1 MRVLVLTLLVLAAIA
16 RAETTVFE
24 SHGPVILPRT
34 EQLHFTSPVNGVEY
48 RLLVSIPR
56 DFDTSDARHPV
67 LYLLDADYSF
77 AIARNVVEHLVDRGD
92 LPPLVV
98 VSIGYAGEVTQH
110 TYRMHRSRDYTP
122 VASDDAGYGP
132 EYRAVTG
139 GGPAFL
145 RTIEEHIVPGIE
157 ARFRGNGERV
167 LVGHSYGGL
176 FAVWAWLTRPDLF
189 DTAIAVSP
197 SLWFDGHRPL
207 QWAEEAT
214 LRKGQRLY
222 AMVGDRE
229 INQRWNMVDDLRRL
243 EAILADA
250 AAETRIEVADDETHN
265 SIFPRAMSNG
275 LRWIWPRGTF

>member
-1 MRVLVLTLLVLAAIA
+1 MRTVVVTFLVLLSTLA
-16 RAETTVFE
+16 RADVFE
-24 SHGPVILPRT
+24 SHGPVTLPRT
-34 EQLHFTSPVNGVEY
+34 EQLHFTSPVNDVEY

-56 DFDTSDARHPV
+56 DFDASEATYPV

-110 TYRMHRSRDYTP
+110 SYRMHRSRDYTP
-122 VASDDAGYGP
+122 VRSDDAGYGP

-139 GGPAFL
+139 GGPEFL
-145 RTIEEHIVPGIE
+145 RTIEEHVVPGIE
-157 ARFRGNGERV
+157 ARYRGNGERV

-176 FAVWAWLTRPDLF
+176 FAVWSWLTRPDLF
-189 DTAIAVSP
+189 DTVIAVSP
-197 SLWFDGHRPL
+197 SLWFDGHRV
-207 QWAEEAT
+207 
-214 LRKGQRLY
+214 LRTVEQTTPVDGQRLY

-229 INQRWNMVDDLRRL
+229 VNQRWNMVDDLRRL
-243 EAILADA
+243 EALLTDTAADI
-250 AAETRIEVADDETHN
+250 RIDVADDETHN
-265 SIFPRAMSNG
+265 SVFPRALTNG